1 MSISILGVDGNP
13 WTTRDMDASS
23 NNVITTYHK
32 LGFSGNY
39 VSGGDTLDFTSIAG
53 LVPSGALPVSIFVD
67 GLGGGT
73 TLSGAG
79 GFYGPVAGA
88 ALNKAKSART
98 RQSRAWRRVGCCN
111 GPLDV
116 LIPRPLRSPGALEG
130 QQVNP

>member
-88 ALNKAKSART
+88 ALNNAKLKIFKNTAGSTAEYSAGAYGADVT
-98 RQSRAWRRVGCCN
+98 GDSVTMQVTWRKLLSN
-111 GPLDV
+111 
-116 LIPRPLRSPGALEG
+116 
-130 QQVNP
+130 